1 MIPKG
6 IDITIISTKTPK
18 GETNQQNQS
27 KYKPEKQ
34 MGKSEKLS
42 ESYIEKDRP
51 FCTNTNCIYTERK
64 TKIEWIGNIY
74 IYIP

>member
-1 MIPKG
+1 
-6 IDITIISTKTPK
+6 
-18 GETNQQNQS
+18 
-27 KYKPEKQ
+27 

-74 IYIP
+74 IYTLTDTLRLLLGPLEALNPLLHNPLR

>member
-1 MIPKG
+1 
-6 IDITIISTKTPK
+6 
-18 GETNQQNQS
+18 
-27 KYKPEKQ
+27 

-51 FCTNTNCIYTERK
+51 FCTNTNCIYIERK

-74 IYIP
+74 IYTLTETLLLLLGPLEALNPLLHNPLLHKRHRLF